1 MKIMMVALS
10 VAGLLTAAEAPQS
23 FIGVITDTMCG
34 AKHDMMKGTP
44 EDECVKMCVK
54 GSSEYAL
61 YDGKDVWKLSD
72 QKKASQFPAKKVVVT
87 GTVNADE
94 KAIKVVSIEPVK

>member
-1 MKIMMVALS
+1 
-10 VAGLLTAAEAPQS
+10 
-23 FIGVITDTMCG
+23 
-34 AKHDMMKGTP
+34 
-44 EDECVKMCVK
+44 MCVK

-72 QKKASQFPAKKVVVT
+72 QKKASQFPAKKVVVA